1 MREVF
6 KAFANLLDERFA
18 SEVYTTEDSVRYTF
32 FYALLSNGICEHK
45 DIVLERPHPTIK
57 RAEMDTLILSGV
69 SRPSIAI
76 EFKYDRRNPGG
87 TNQNRTQRAGAVFN
101 DLFRLAR
108 VTESIALR
116 RYFVYLTDAEMA
128 LYFQNPQNGLK
139 DFFELPEGQLFT
151 LDAALIAAR
160 AKTFREK
167 VEKTQIECSV
177 TGLFSTEVS
186 DEHLLR
192 VYKIKT

>member
-6 KAFANLLDERFA
+6 KSFANLLNERFA
-18 SEVYTTEDSVRYTF
+18 SGVYTTEDSVRYTF
-32 FYALLSNGICEHK
+32 FCALLSNSICEHK

-76 EFKYDRRNPGG
+76 EFKYDRKNPGG

-108 VTESIALR
+108 VTESVALR

-128 LYFQNPQNGLK
+128 SYFQNPQNGLEY
-139 DFFELPEGQLFT
+139 FFELPEGQLFT
-151 LDAALIAAR
+151 LDKPFIAAH

-177 TGLFSTEVS
+177 AGLFSTEMRDGHS
-186 DEHLLR
+186 LR
-192 VYKIKT
+192 VYEIKT